1 LGMTVHSQMVMNFWL
16 KNHFC
21 FSHSQL

>member
-1 LGMTVHSQMVMNFWL
+1 MVMNFWL